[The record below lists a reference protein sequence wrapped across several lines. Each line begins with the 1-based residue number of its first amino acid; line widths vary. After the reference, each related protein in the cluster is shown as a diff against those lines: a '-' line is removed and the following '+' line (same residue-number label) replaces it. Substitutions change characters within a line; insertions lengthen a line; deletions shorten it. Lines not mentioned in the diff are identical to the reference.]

1 MLEASQI
8 ENMSVA
14 ERLQAIE
21 QLWDALRR
29 ETRNLALPDW
39 HRDVLADRKLRA
51 ERGESKFLTLA
62 QLKSRLQGSETRS
75 AS

>member
-8 ENMSVA
+8 EKMSVA

-21 QLWDALRR
+21 QLWDALCR
-29 ETRNLALPDW
+29 ETRNLASPDW
-39 HRDVLADRKLRA
+39 HREVIVGRKLRA

-62 QLKSRLQGSETRS
+62 QLRSRLQGSEP
-75 AS
+75 

>member
-8 ENMSVA
+8 EGMSVA

-21 QLWDALRR
+21 QLWDAVCR
-29 ETRNLALPDW
+29 EAEDLISPDW
-39 HRDVLADRKLRA
+39 HRDVLAERKQRA

-62 QLKSRLQGSETRS
+62 QLKSRLQRAEP
-75 AS
+75 